1 MNKILRVSPF
11 SVLYI
16 QVVVFELHS
25 FVVVPEVVGVIT
37 VCQQLAIISV
47 ESVATL
53 IFRIAGR
60 TDIAQSPFAESG
72 CLISCIFHYFEDGA
86 GIVGKRELS
95 FRIKFEIT
103 AYRGMPAVRACQQT
117 RAGRALTVV
126 PE

>member
-47 ESVATL
+47 ESIATL

-72 CLISCIFHYFEDGA
+72 CFISCIFHYFEDGA

-95 FRIKFEIT
+95 FRIKFEVAT
-103 AYRGMPAVRACQQT
+103 YRGMPAVSDSRQE
-117 RAGRALTVV
+117 REGALTVV